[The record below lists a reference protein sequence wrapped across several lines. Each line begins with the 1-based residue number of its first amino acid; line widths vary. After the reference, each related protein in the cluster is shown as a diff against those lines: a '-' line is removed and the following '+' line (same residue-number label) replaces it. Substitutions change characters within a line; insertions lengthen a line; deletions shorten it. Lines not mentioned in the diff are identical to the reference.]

1 MKGNLVKKLRKKVEE
16 DKDRN
21 INRKNKKLMMDKI
34 LSYSPELVEGIEKY
48 KDANRNFMLLMFLS
62 VILINFP
69 LISMPCCALAVVF
82 LVKMLQYIKYKN
94 INSIVNILGKD
105 LAYKGIYDKGKV
117 EGLIEDF
124 SERYGNDIVEYD
136 RLVYM
141 VDKYE
146 ALVTKIE
153 YVISKM
159 KTSNSSNESEEIKS
173 DSLLDDSTSL
183 NKQQLKSRVKDY
195 YKDINDK
202 FSLTYKNEDGEIK
215 KINRA
220 IEFFNDEDKNG
231 GAANT
236 VVLKSNRRG
245 KEDKLTVYLY
255 KKSSDLQNNAL

>member
-1 MKGNLVKKLRKKVEE
+1 MKGNLVRKFKKKVSE
-16 DKDRN
+16 DRDKS

-34 LSYSPELVEGIEKY
+34 LSYSPELLDGIEKY

-62 VILINFP
+62 IILINFP
-69 LISMPCCALAVVF
+69 LISMPCCIAAVVF
-82 LVKMLQYIKYKN
+82 LVKMLQFIKYRN

-117 EGLIEDF
+117 QSLIEDF
-124 SERYGNDIVEYD
+124 KDKYGDDIMEYE

-146 ALVTKIE
+146 SLITKIE

-159 KTSNSSNESEEIKS
+159 KTLKTKENDEECVNEIAAEENNFY
-173 DSLLDDSTSL
+173 
-183 NKQQLKSRVKDY
+183 NKKYLKKKVKDY
-195 YKDINDK
+195 CKDINDK
-202 FSLTYKNEDGEIK
+202 FSLIYKNEDGEIK

-220 IEFFNDEDKNG
+220 IEFFDNEDKDG
-231 GAANT
+231 EKLNT

-245 KEDKLTVYLY
+245 NDDKLTVYLY